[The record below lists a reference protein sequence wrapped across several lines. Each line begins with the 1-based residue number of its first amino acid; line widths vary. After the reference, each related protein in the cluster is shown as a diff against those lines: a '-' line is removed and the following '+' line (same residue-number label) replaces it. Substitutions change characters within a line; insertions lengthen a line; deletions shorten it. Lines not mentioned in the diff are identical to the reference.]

1 MGWKREYSFLIKLRN
16 AWGVENVFKY
26 VLKNAITWNEKKS
39 VVVQKFEKCRQCL
52 RCVQVCNFQARAQ
65 VGIEKT
71 VEEVVKAVLDDRMF
85 YRRSGGGVT
94 LSGGEI
100 LGQADFVGEIL
111 KKCVYYGIHTA
122 IETSGYGKWEDLK
135 RILGYTKACFF
146 GLQMYESGKT

>member
-1 MGWKREYSFLIKLRN
+1 MRLHGM
-16 AWGVENVFKY
+16 
-26 VLKNAITWNEKKS
+26 KKKG

-111 KKCVYYGIHTA
+111 KKVCLLWYSHCY
-122 IETSGYGKWEDLK
+122 
-135 RILGYTKACFF
+135 
-146 GLQMYESGKT
+146 